1 MSRVPRHLHVVFGL
15 RPQTEPFHLVY
26 YLAVRSALALNR
38 FDRAT
43 IWIHHTPWGP
53 WWDRLRPELDVAR
66 VDLVP
71 AVLRARYP
79 DAEVARYDYA
89 HHADFV
95 RLAALIEHGG
105 VYLDID
111 SICAAPYPARL
122 FDAPMVLGEELPAP
136 GANRPGGAL
145 CNAVIFAEPGAELA
159 RRWLDG
165 MAGALD
171 GSWSGHANGL
181 VSALAEAHPGL
192 LHVEPERSFYRHPY
206 TPAGIRALMTGDD
219 PDLRSV
225 MSLHLWNHL
234 WWARGRVAST
244 TLHGDL
250 LTEGFIRAVDTTY
263 TRLARPHLPPGP
275 SPSRAARRRAEA
287 TLRAV
292 RLLDRAVDLAR
303 PVNAALRAIGARV
316 ARIGAGP

>member
-43 IWIHHTPWGP
+43 MWVHHTPFGP

-79 DAEVARYDYA
+79 DADVRRYDYA

-95 RLAALIEHGG
+95 RLAALVEHGG
-105 VYLDID
+105 VYVDID
-111 SICAAPYPARL
+111 TICAAPYEARL
-122 FDAPMVLGEELPAP
+122 FEHPMVLGEELP
-136 GANRPGGAL
+136 GAL

-171 GSWSGHANGL
+171 GSWSGHSNGL
-181 VSALAEAHPGL
+181 ATALAAADPEL
-192 LHVEPERSFYRHPY
+192 VHVEPARAFYRHGY
-206 TPAGIRALMTGDD
+206 DRAGIRALMTGDD
-219 PDLRSV
+219 PDRRGV

-244 TLHGDL
+244 TLHGGL
-250 LTEGFIRAVDTTY
+250 LTEDFIRAVDTTY
-263 TRLARPHLPPGP
+263 TRLARPHLPPGRA
-275 SPSRAARRRAEA
+275 PSRAARRRAEA
-287 TLRAV
+287 TLRGV
-292 RLLDRAVDLAR
+292 RLLDRALDLAR
-303 PVNAALRAIGARV
+303 PLNDAARALRARAARL
-316 ARIGAGP
+316 GTGS